1 MKNRVY
7 TCAFRK
13 IIWGSIISLFA
24 FSAVFASNGGKDAA
38 KANVSSSRT
47 STLVVQN
54 LTQILKADLVQ
65 EKVAVRLGNLE
76 QTAVSSNE
84 VVLQGDATCVLPVE
98 NTQLPIT
105 FEARFNLASQTVD
118 DIKYT
123 FVESEYAPTSEEE
136 ILMKELMQKISRD
149 YKTQEIVIAL
159 DNFETSATNGNRLQY
174 KGIGEVK
181 IGSVQWSKIDFD
193 VTMNSNKTAA
203 KIEYKIK
210 E

>member
-1 MKNRVY
+1 MKNEVY
-7 TCAFRK
+7 TYAFRK
-13 IIWGSIISLFA
+13 IIWGSILSLFA
-24 FSAVFASNGGKDAA
+24 FTAVFASNGKDAV
-38 KANVSSSRT
+38 KTNVNSSRT

-54 LTQILKADLVQ
+54 LTKILKTDLVQ
-65 EKVAVRLGNLE
+65 EKVAVKLRSLE
-76 QTAVSSNE
+76 QTAISNNE
-84 VVLQGDATCVLPVE
+84 VTLQGNATCLLPVE

-105 FEARFNLASQTVD
+105 FEAKFNLANQTVD

-136 ILMKELMQKISRD
+136 ILMKELLQKISRD

-159 DNFETSATNGNRLQY
+159 DNFETSASAGNQFHY

-181 IGSVQWSKIDFD
+181 IGAIQWSKIDFD
-193 VTMNSNKTAA
+193 VTLNSNKKAA

>member
-7 TCAFRK
+7 TYAFRK
-13 IIWGSIISLFA
+13 IIWGSILSLFA
-24 FSAVFASNGGKDAA
+24 FSAIFASNGNDAA
-38 KANVSSSRT
+38 KTNVSSSRT

-54 LTQILKADLVQ
+54 LTQILKTDLVQ
-65 EKVAVRLGNLE
+65 EKVAVKLGNLE
-76 QTAVSSNE
+76 QTAISNNE
-84 VVLQGDATCVLPVE
+84 VTLQGSAICLLPVE

-105 FEARFNLASQTVD
+105 FEAKFNLASQTVD
-118 DIKYT
+118 DIQYT

-136 ILMKELMQKISRD
+136 ILMRELMQKISRD

-159 DNFETSATNGNRLQY
+159 DNFETSASNGNRLQY

-193 VTMNSNKTAA
+193 VTLNSNKTAA